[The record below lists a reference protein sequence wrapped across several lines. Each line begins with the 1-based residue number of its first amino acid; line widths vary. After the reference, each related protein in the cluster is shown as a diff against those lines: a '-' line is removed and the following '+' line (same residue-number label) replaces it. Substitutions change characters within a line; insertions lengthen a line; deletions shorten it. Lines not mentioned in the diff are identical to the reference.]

1 MKIIILAFI
10 FGLIN
15 AEFFIYEKLDR
26 KLLENAREVGEKAK
40 IAYMKGPDSV
50 ADAKLRYNLYLDGLE
65 QCDSLGSEQ
74 LFKVIKHINE
84 TANATAAAE
93 FEKIGLKPFQ
103 SQFMT
108 LKVDVMKEVIDM

>member
-1 MKIIILAFI
+1 LF
-10 FGLIN
+10 
-15 AEFFIYEKLDR
+15 
-26 KLLENAREVGEKAK
+26 
-40 IAYMKGPDSV
+40 
-50 ADAKLRYNLYLDGLE
+50 RYNLYLDGLE

-74 LFKVIKHINE
+74 LFKVVKHVNE

-108 LKVDVMKEVIDM
+108 LKVDVMKEVIDMVEKECLIIPSLSTSCWEEMISLPFYFHCSDFKVHLSQRRS